1 MLIPPPLQRGNED
14 SNWLQFIN
22 LGQSTSKE
30 ETPGKITIPPVDD
43 IKNGGT
49 SRNKAGYLSKM
60 AVSPNCGTGW
70 NMFLV
75 VNSCRKH
82 RSTGIPVPVPVPVN
96 TFDRNSTGI

>member
-1 MLIPPPLQRGNED
+1 MLIVIPPPLQAKNKD
-14 SNWLQFIN
+14 SNWLPFIN

-30 ETPGKITIPPVDD
+30 ERPGKITTPVDD

-49 SRNKAGYLSKM
+49 SRNGAGYPSKM

-75 VNSCRKH
+75 VNSCRK
-82 RSTGIPVPVPVPVN
+82 PL
-96 TFDRNSTGI
+96 